1 MRSIQGINGLVGS
14 RSLYNKYVYSLD
26 HSSLDH
32 LFNLIIELRLMW
44 SVLAFVGPPSSF
56 PVEEQNAPLQKY
68 LVWQDE
74 LLQRAKDFIDTL
86 PKGPYVGI
94 HLRNGADWVSR
105 PLLINLSKNPILL
118 LKNVY

>member
-1 MRSIQGINGLVGS
+1 VH
-14 RSLYNKYVYSLD
+14 SLD
-26 HSSLDH
+26 HSSLNH
-32 LFNLIIELRLMW
+32 IFNLIIELRLMW

-74 LLQRAKDFIDTL
+74 LMQRAKDFIDTL

-105 PLLINLSKNPILL
+105 PLIL
-118 LKNVY
+118 N